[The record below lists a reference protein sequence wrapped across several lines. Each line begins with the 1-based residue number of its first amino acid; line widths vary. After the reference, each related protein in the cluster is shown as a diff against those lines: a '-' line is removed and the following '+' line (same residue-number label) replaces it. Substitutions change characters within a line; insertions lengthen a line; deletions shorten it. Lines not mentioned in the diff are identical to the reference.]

1 MASVSSSLRLTFAA
15 SAEPPGILDTRIKLC
30 QVIVERDNSSLIV
43 CATLVLAHLNDTIIN
58 VPGQLLRPLRLHS
71 TRHLHAPASATQ
83 RSPAVS
89 LREVITSA
97 RMRGCGDRKQHDG
110 VTGDG
115 LLWNVRSGE
124 WNLPTVQQSAL
135 VTGGRRNGVQ
145 CFDGFLHCLALA
157 VLQPLQT
164 PQNRI
169 SGFLVRC
176 KLLVCQSLDEPFRQS
191 HMLENIPKIE
201 GRFPRHTATTSEF
214 DDFFQFGPD
223 VFTRDEIHLHSQE
236 FQKHDL
242 CACQVEK
249 RGLLVKFRQ

>member
-1 MASVSSSLRLTFAA
+1 MSL
-15 SAEPPGILDTRIKLC
+15 
-30 QVIVERDNSSLIV
+30 VNSS
-43 CATLVLAHLNDTIIN
+43 
-58 VPGQLLRPLRLHS
+58 PLYLHS

-201 GRFPRHTATTSEF
+201 GRFPRHTATTSDSMISFNSGLMSSRGTRSTFIPRSSESMTCAPARSRSEAF
-214 DDFFQFGPD
+214 SSNSANKSRSLFSRCSHECRTRTCPRPAPCSVGVARLREHKSLR
-223 VFTRDEIHLHSQE
+223 VFLRVSS
-236 FQKHDL
+236 
-242 CACQVEK
+242 
-249 RGLLVKFRQ
+249 